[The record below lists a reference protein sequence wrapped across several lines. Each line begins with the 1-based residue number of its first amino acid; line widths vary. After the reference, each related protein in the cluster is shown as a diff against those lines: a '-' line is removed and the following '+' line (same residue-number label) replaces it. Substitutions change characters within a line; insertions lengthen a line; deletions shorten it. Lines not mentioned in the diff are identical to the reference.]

1 MSYEQI
7 KNKIIVNICYYNVI
21 VYYKDLKSKI
31 MYYEQI
37 KNKIIVT
44 NFIIL
49 NEDWYICIG
58 SVIIIMIGK

>member
-7 KNKIIVNICYYNVI
+7 KNKIIVNIFYYNVI

-31 MYYEQI
+31 MSYEQI

-49 NEDWYICIG
+49 NED
-58 SVIIIMIGK
+58 